1 MKKLILILSLFPIV
15 LFGQELDATVT
26 VNYEQL
32 ETSAKEKLEN
42 FADDVREYLNSNR
55 FTDQDYQDKI
65 KCSFNIFFVSSSGET
80 KYSAQVVI
88 TSQRPIYNSQKN
100 SLMFRV
106 QDSKWDFNYEKGQ
119 TLYFNQTDFDPL
131 TSFLDYYAYVI
142 IGVDADSYQKL
153 GGTDYFNK
161 ALDITVLGGNSS
173 YKKGWVLD
181 GSNYNRRALVLNLTD
196 ASYQKFREDFFDYHY
211 NGIDIYAENKTVA
224 QRNIVKLISDLAA
237 VRDKLDARSVLLKVF
252 FDAKNKEIV
261 DYLMDYPDKATVFE
275 MLKKIDPSHLSTYEK
290 LVGLN

>member
-42 FADDVREYLNSNR
+42 FADDIREYLNSNR